1 MGIFKKIFTD
11 QFFKISFVYCLF
23 QFFKNCKLL
32 YLCKG
37 ISFFIQPVSQ
47 NIQTVHQSFWIRGKI
62 SFTITEFKVIDSSL
76 YSFLINS
83 ILNNISQYLSDHRY
97 EFFFSVRI
105 GTFCNYCKIWLEN
118 TIIIRSIDILAR
130 FYIQKCLL

>member
-1 MGIFKKIFTD
+1 MWILKKIFTD

-23 QFFKNCKLL
+23 QVFKNCKLL
-32 YLCKG
+32 YLRKG

-47 NIQTVHQSFWIRGKI
+47 NIQTVHQSFRIRGKI
-62 SFTITEFKVIDSSL
+62 SFTIAEFKVIDSCL
-76 YSFLINS
+76 YSFPVNS

>member
-23 QFFKNCKLL
+23 QVFKNCKLL

-47 NIQTVHQSFWIRGKI
+47 NIQTVHQSFWIREKI

-118 TIIIRSIDILAR
+118 TIIIRSIDILAC